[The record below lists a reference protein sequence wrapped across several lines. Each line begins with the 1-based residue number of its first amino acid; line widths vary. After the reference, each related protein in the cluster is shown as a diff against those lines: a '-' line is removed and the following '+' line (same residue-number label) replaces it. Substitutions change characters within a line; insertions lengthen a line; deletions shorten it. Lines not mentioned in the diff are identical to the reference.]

1 MVCAWRVISMIAP
14 TKPFPAAP
22 APDPLHAAFLAILP
36 RVEQHGRIYFRHL
49 GPHRKAD
56 AIQEMRGLAWK
67 WFLRLHERGRDPAEF
82 VTTFATLL
90 ARAVNS
96 GRRLAGMERSK
107 DVMNPATQ
115 RRRGF
120 RVEPLPSSTRT
131 SHEELYASPI
141 GQALLD
147 AFEERLRDNTVTPPD
162 EQAMFRIDFADW
174 LRTLTARERRLI
186 RAMSRNER
194 TLDLS
199 REFELSPS
207 RISQLRRE
215 FWLDWH
221 RFLGDLDPA

>member
-1 MVCAWRVISMIAP
+1 MTTALVSPSLAH
-14 TKPFPAAP
+14 
-22 APDPLHAAFLAILP
+22 LHARFLELLP
-36 RVEQHGRIYFRHL
+36 AVERHGQIYFRHL

-56 AIQEMRGLAWK
+56 ALQEMRALAWRS
-67 WFLRLHERGRDPAEF
+67 FLRLHERGRDPADF
-82 VTTFATLL
+82 VAMFVTLL

-120 RVEPLPSSTRT
+120 KVEPLPNSTRT
-131 SHEELYASPI
+131 SHERLYASPV

-147 AFEERLRDNTVTPPD
+147 AYEERLRDNALTPPD

-174 LRTLTARERRLI
+174 LGTLTGRERRLI
-186 RAMSRNER
+186 RAMAQNER
-194 TLDLS
+194 TKDLS
-199 REFELSPS
+199 RQFELSPA

-215 FWLDWH
+215 FYDDWH
-221 RFLGDLDPA
+221 RFLGDLDRE

>member
-1 MVCAWRVISMIAP
+1 MVAP
-14 TKPFPAAP
+14 SATPSLAH
-22 APDPLHAAFLAILP
+22 LHAAFVSILP

-49 GPHRKAD
+49 RPHKKAD
-56 AIQEMRGLAWK
+56 AIQEMRALAWK
-67 WFLRLHERGRDPAEF
+67 WFLRLHQLGKDPADF
-82 VTTFATLL
+82 VTTFSTLL

-96 GRRLAGMERSK
+96 GRRLAGMAKAK
-107 DVMNPATQ
+107 DVMNPLNQ

-120 RVEPLPSSTRT
+120 RVEPLPTSTRT
-131 SHEELYASPI
+131 SHESLYASLQ

-147 AFEERLRDNTVTPPD
+147 AFEERLRDNTVTPVPD
-162 EQAMFRIDFADW
+162 QVQFRLDW
-174 LRTLTARERRLI
+174 PAWLQTLTPRERRII

-199 REFELSPS
+199 KEFELSPS

-221 RFLGDLDPA
+221 RFLGDLDLT